1 MSAGVVHPGVKCYQ
15 CEEAAGGVCRFCGAG
30 VCQKHTKAQR
40 YVTGV
45 TFPADY
51 FFGGTMTKSYD
62 FVVVENARGAGVAP
76 CAPTTTSDASALA
89 GLRP

>member
-1 MSAGVVHPGVKCYQ
+1 MKCFQ
-15 CEEAAGGVCRFCGAG
+15 CEAAARGVCRFCGAG

-45 TFPADY
+45 TYPADY

-62 FVVVENARGAGVAP
+62 FVVVDNALWCGR
-76 CAPTTTSDASALA
+76 CSLQTYYHK
-89 GLRP
+89 